1 VTTRGGARGW
11 VSSDSGDAAARRP
24 TRVLATARGR
34 TTAPVLRQR
43 SRRQRS
49 RAADDRTCP
58 PPEEPPRGGR
68 TAAGHRAAAGEGRGV
83 FGGGVR
89 VREASHIAA
98 AATPLRLWRREGGY
112 LGTVRA
118 RPPTH
123 LPGLECAAL
132 CAVSWCAKRGP
143 RTSSCQAPGWWASAH
158 ARTGVR
164 AQPWNFVC
172 FFRALGAPGAL
183 VMCAGAGLPAC
194 LPHLIRSAK
203 LVRSERWD

>member
-1 VTTRGGARGW
+1 MTTRGGARGW

-24 TRVLATARGR
+24 TRVLATERG
-34 TTAPVLRQR
+34 VL
-43 SRRQRS
+43 
-49 RAADDRTCP
+49 RAADDRACP

-158 ARTGVR
+158 TRTGV
-164 AQPWNFVC
+164 QP
-172 FFRALGAPGAL
+172 
-183 VMCAGAGLPAC
+183 
-194 LPHLIRSAK
+194 
-203 LVRSERWD
+203 